1 MSGMLDRCTC
11 TPNARVFVA
20 EGQVY
25 CTRCLSARSLLPLNL
40 QVSELGVLGLF
51 YRPEEPL
58 RWTLPRAFPTVECS
72 PAGACWL
79 SAIFPIARMTSGNL
93 NFQQRMVR
101 VAAEIYRAGQLTPA
115 VLKALQV
122 YERGCRW
129 YPIVGPVPGVAV
141 FANSLHVSDKP
152 FPGATH
158 VLTNLPLPQRPKPE
172 DFCPFECAMA
182 TVYDI
187 GQDAV
192 MYVAERKV
200 SWAPRGGDEVKF
212 EAVPEELKLI
222 ANRLRTSFPPH
233 HPVDVSK
240 FAFTAPGCGV
250 SMRAD
255 CLHGC
260 LPAGTVPEGNCWW
273 SLFDLLP
280 VNDQDKEIRH
290 ANQFGY
296 QTKHGVAGKYLQRRL
311 QINGLR
317 AVTDPNGPIVVQ
329 YFSVKESWIRHLKLV
344 GEPSYPGFE
353 DLLRIR
359 VEPNTTPLAGEEEKI
374 FRFGCHKW
382 YGAGKRARKARS
394 CATATVVGRTSSV
407 HETRQAKERK
417 AAGAN
422 KAENL
427 EYYSPPAEGNC
438 GWHCISA
445 IVNRMVNSKFE
456 TTLPERVRPPDDWA
470 TDEDLV
476 NAIQILRLPAA
487 LDRNGACVGAKY
499 VLKLEGEH
507 WTVTVTPGIS
517 SSLLPLECVQGC
529 CEHKGGPGSPDAAEI
544 SGFDPAC
551 LSWLA
556 EVMHLPSC
564 AIPAAL
570 AELSGYISRSAPP
583 VDTVWTV
590 SQFLASYSGGK
601 HPDQLCL
608 GKIIDLCQIL
618 ESCCCSQNK
627 TNRATPE
634 EVAAKIDL
642 YLCGAA
648 SLEECLVR
656 LERAHPPSAMDT
668 SFDWNVVF
676 PGVEAITQATEPSQ
690 VNQCHAL
697 VPAATQ
703 EHSDNKSVP
712 LTAFSLSN
720 CYYPAQGE
728 EVRHRERLNAVLSKL
743 EGAIREEYGLTPA
756 EPGLRPALPHGLDE
770 LKDRMEEDL
779 LKLVDAQATSE
790 MMAWAAEQVDLK
802 VWVKNYPRWTLPPS
816 PSRTQPRKAKSA
828 KNLPVSRP
836 IPAPRRRVR
845 SGCDSLIPLG
855 DSVSDHRGDLVVGPP
870 FDLTTP
876 PDPAS
881 PSSELALVSAPRR
894 TSGSATPLNEPVPVP
909 APRMTVSRP
918 ATPLNEPIP
927 VPTPRRISRQAEEKT
942 LTAVT
947 LTCQDESLDL
957 SASSQTEFEASP
969 SIPLRNRC
977 VLGVGGLEAEETL
990 SDILDTPDGIKSA
1003 PASSSSSLS
1012 SVRIT
1017 RPKCSAQ
1024 AIIDSGGP
1032 CSGHL
1037 QKIKGMYL
1045 KIMREACDETK
1056 LDDPVTREWL
1066 SRMWDRVDML
1076 TWRNTSVYQA
1086 SNTLTDRLEFLP
1098 KMINETP
1105 PPYPCG
1111 FVMTPHTP
1119 APSIGAE
1126 SDLTIGSVA
1135 TADVPYILGEIKDV
1149 GETTDQGPFVLLE
1162 DELANNQSTEDTR
1175 ALPQRFDESTAALS
1189 LGKDGTALVLDPGV
1203 EKVDSCEAG
1212 STKENERPLVSNG
1225 GVGTSAPAFT
1235 SLPPSDGTRASGG
1248 GLLQKARKKAERF
1261 LDRLSRQVFGLV
1273 SHLPVFFSRL
1283 FKSGGS
1289 YSPGDWGFAAFTLLC
1304 LFLCYSFPTFGIAPL
1319 LGVFSGSPRR
1329 VRMGVFGC
1337 WLAFAIG
1344 LFKPVS
1350 DPVGAACEF
1359 DSPECRNV
1367 LHSFE
1372 LLKPWDPVRSLVVG
1386 PVGLSLAILGRLL
1399 GGARC
1404 IWQFLLRLGIAADC
1418 VLAGAY
1424 VLSQGRCKKCWGS
1437 CIRTAPSEVAFNVF
1451 PFTRATRGSL
1461 IDLCNRFCAPKGMDP
1476 IFLATGWRGC
1486 WTGQSPIEQPSDKPI
1501 AFAQLDE
1508 KKITA
1513 RTVVAQP
1520 YDPNQAVKCL
1530 RVLQAGGAMVAEAV
1544 PRVVKVSA
1552 VPFRAPFFPT
1562 GVKVD
1567 PDCRVV
1573 VDSDTFTTALRS
1585 GYSTASLVLGVGDF
1599 ARLNGLKIGQIS
1611 KPSGGG
1617 PHLMAALHVAFSIV
1631 LHMLTGIYVT
1641 AVGTCGTGTNDPWCA
1656 NPFAV
1661 PGYGPGTLCTS
1672 RLCISQHGLTLPLT
1686 SLVAGFGAQ
1695 EIALVVLIFVSIGGL
1710 AHRLSCKADVLC
1722 VLLAIASYVWI
1733 PLTWL
1738 TCTFPFWLRHV
1749 SLHPLTILW
1758 LVFFLISVNMPSGIL
1773 ALVLLVSLWLLG
1785 RYTNVAGLVT
1795 PYDIHHY
1802 TNGPRGVAALA
1813 TAPDGTYLAAVRRA
1827 ALTGRT
1833 MLFTPSQ
1840 LGSLL
1845 EGAFRTQKPS
1855 LNTVNVVGSSM
1866 GSGGV
1871 FTIDGKIKCVT
1882 AAHVLTGNSARVSG
1896 VGFNQMLDFDV
1907 NGDFAIADCPNWQ
1920 GVAPKTR
1927 FCEDGWTGRAY
1938 WLTSSGVE
1946 PGVIGR
1952 GFAFC
1957 FTACGDSGS
1966 PVITEAG
1973 ELVGVHT
1980 GSNKQGGGIVTRP
1993 SGQFCNVTPTKLS
2006 ELSEFFAGP
2015 KVPLGDIK
2023 VGNHIIKD
2031 TNEVPSDLCALLA
2044 AKPELEGGLSTVQLL
2059 CVFFL
2064 LWRMM
2069 GHAWTPLVA
2078 VGFFILNEV
2087 LPAVLVR
2094 SVFSFGMFGLSWFT
2108 PWSAQ
2113 VLMIRLLTAA
2123 LNRNRL
2129 SLAFYSLGAVTG
2141 FVADL
2146 ATTRGHLLQT
2156 VMNLS
2161 TYAFLPRVMVVTSP
2175 VPVIACGV
2183 VHLLAIIL
2191 YLFKHRGLH
2200 TILVGDGVFSSAFF
2214 LRYFAE
2220 GKLREGVSQSCG
2232 MNHESLTG
2240 ALAMRLDD
2248 EDLNFLTKLT
2258 DFKCFVSASNM
2269 RNAAGQFI
2277 EAAYAKAL
2285 RVELAQLVQVDKVRG
2300 VLAKLEAFADT
2311 VAPQLSP
2318 GDIVVALGHT
2328 PVGSIFDLKVGN
2340 TKHTLQAIE
2349 TRVLAGSKM
2358 TVARVVDPT
2367 PTPPPA
2373 PVPLPLPSKILEN
2386 GPSAW
2391 GDEDRLNKKK
2401 RRKMEAVG
2409 IYVMG
2414 GKKYQKFWDKSSG
2427 DVFYEEVHAN
2437 TDEWECL
2444 RTCDPTDFDPEK
2456 GTLCGHVTI
2465 DNVPYNAYVS
2475 PSGKKFLIPVNPE
2488 NRRAQWE
2495 AAKLSVEQA
2504 LGMMN
2509 VDGELTAKELEKLKR
2524 IIDKLQGLTK
2534 EQCLNCLA
2542 ASGLTRCGR
2551 GGLVVSET
2559 AVKIVKFHSRTFT
2572 LGPVNLKVTSEVEL
2586 KDAVEHNQH
2595 PVARPIDGGVVLLR
2609 SAVPSLIDVL
2619 ISGADASPKILAR
2632 HGPGNTGIDGTLWD
2646 FESEATKEEVALSAQ
2661 IIQACDMRR
2670 GDAPS
2675 IGLPYELY
2683 PVRGDPERV
2692 KGILKNTR
2700 FGDIPYK
2707 TPGDTGSPVHA
2718 AACLTPNATPV
2729 TDGRS
2734 VLATTMPS
2742 GFELYVPTI
2751 PASVLDYLDSRP
2763 DCPKQ
2768 LTEHG
2773 CEDAALR
2780 DLSKYDLSTQGFILP
2795 GVLRL
2800 VRKYLFAHVGK
2811 CPPVH
2816 RPSTYP
2822 AKNSMAGINGN
2833 RFPTKDIQSIPEID
2847 VLCAQAVREN
2857 WQTVTPCTLKK
2868 QYCGKKKTRTILG
2881 TNNFV
2886 ALAHR
2891 AALSGVTQGFM
2902 KKAFNSPIALGKNK
2916 FKELQTPVLGRCLE
2930 ADLASCDRSTPAI
2943 VRWFA
2948 ANLLYELACAEEHLP
2963 SYVLNCCHDLLVT
2976 QSGAVTKRGGLSS
2989 GDPITSVSNTIYSLV
3004 IYAQH
3009 MVLSYFKSGHPHGL
3023 LFLQDQLKFEDMLKV
3038 QPLIVYS
3045 DDLVLYAESPTMP
3058 NYHWWVEHLD
3068 LMLGFK
3074 TDPRKTAIT
3083 DSPSFLG
3090 CRIMNG
3096 RQLVPNRDRILAA
3109 LAYHMKASN
3118 VSEYYASAAAVLM
3131 DSCACLEY
3139 DPEWFEELVVGM
3151 AQCARKD
3158 GYSFPGPPF
3167 FLSMWEKLRS
3177 NYEGKKAR
3185 VCGYCG
3191 APAPYAT
3198 ACGLDVC
3205 IYHTHFHQHCP
3216 VTIWCGH
3223 PAGSGF
3229 CSECK
3234 SPVGKGTSPLDE
3246 VLRQVPYKPPRT
3258 VIMHVEQGLTPL
3270 DPGRYQTRRGL
3281 VSVRRGIRG
3290 NEVDLPD
3297 GDYASTALLPTCK
3310 EINMVA
3316 VASNVLRSRFII
3328 GPPGAGK
3335 TYWLLQQVQDG
3346 DVIYTPTHQT
3356 MLDMIKALGT
3366 CRFNVP
3372 AGTTLQFPAPSRT
3385 GPWVRILA
3393 GGWCPGKNSFLDEAA
3408 YCNHLDVLRLLSK
3421 TTLTCLGDFKQ
3432 LHPVGFDSHCY
3443 VFDIMP
3449 QTQLKTI
3456 WRFGQNI
3463 CDAIQSDYKDKLM
3476 SMVNATRV
3484 TYVEKPVSYGQVLT
3498 PFHKDREDG
3507 AITIDSS
3514 QGATF
3519 DVVTLHL
3526 PTRDSLNRQRAL
3538 VAITRARHAIFVYDP
3553 HRQLQSLFDLPAKS
3567 TPVNLAVHRDGQL
3580 IVLDRNN
3587 KECTVAQALGNGD
3600 KFRATDKRVVDSL
3613 RAICA
3618 DLEGSSSPLPKVA
3631 HNLGFYF
3638 SPDLTQFAKLPM
3650 ELAPHWPVVTTQ
3662 NNEKW
3667 PDRLVAS
3674 LRPIHKHS
3682 RACVG
3687 AGYMVGP
3694 SVFLGTPG
3702 VVSYYLTKFVKGEAQ
3717 VLPETVFSTGRI
3729 EVDCREYLDDREREV
3744 AASLPHAFIGD
3755 VKGTTVGGCHHVTSK
3770 YLPRFLPKESV
3781 AVVGVSSPGKAAKAV
3796 CTLTD
3801 VYLPD
3806 LEAYLHPETQSRCWK
3821 LMLDFKEVRLMVWRD
3836 KTAYFQLEG
3845 RHFTWYQLASYAS
3858 YIRVPVNSTVYLDP
3872 CMGPALCNRRVVG
3885 STDWGADLAVTPYDY
3900 GAKIILSS
3908 AYHGEM
3914 PPGYRILACAEFS
3927 IEDPVRYRHTWGFES
3942 DTAYLY
3948 EFTGNG
3954 EDWEDYN
3961 DAFRARQKGK
3971 VYKATATSMKFHFP
3985 PGPAIEPTLGL
3996 D

>member
-1 MSGMLDRCTC
+1 MSGILDRCTC

-40 QVSELGVLGLF
+40 QVPELGVLGLF

-101 VAAEIYRAGQLTPA
+101 VAAEIYRAGQLTPT
-115 VLKALQV
+115 VLKTLQV

-129 YPIVGPVPGVAV
+129 YPIVGPVPGVGV
-141 FANSLHVSDKP
+141 YANSLHVSDKP

-182 TVYDI
+182 DVYDI
-187 GQDAV
+187 GRGAV
-192 MYVAERKV
+192 MYVAGGKV
-200 SWAPRGGDEVKF
+200 SWAPRDGNEVKF
-212 EAVPEELKLI
+212 EPVPKELRLV
-222 ANRLRTSFPPH
+222 ANRLHTSFPPH
-233 HPVDVSK
+233 HVVDMSR
-240 FAFTAPGCGV
+240 FTFMTPGSGV
-250 SMRAD
+250 SMRVEYQ
-255 CLHGC
+255 CGC
-260 LPAGTVPEGNCWW
+260 LPADTVPEGNCWW
-273 SLFDLLP
+273 RLFDSLP
-280 VNDQDKEIRH
+280 PEVQYKEIRH

-296 QTKHGVAGKYLQRRL
+296 QTKHGVPGKYLQRRL
-311 QINGLR
+311 QVNGLR
-317 AVTDPNGPIVVQ
+317 AVTDTHGPIVIQ

-344 GEPSYPGFE
+344 EEPSLPGFE

-359 VEPNTTPLAGEEEKI
+359 VEPNTSPLTGKDEKI
-374 FRFGCHKW
+374 FRFGTHKW
-382 YGAGKRARKARS
+382 YGAGRRARRA
-394 CATATVVGRTSSV
+394 RTSATTAVAGRAPFARETQQAEV
-407 HETRQAKERK
+407 HKSAS
-417 AAGAN
+417 AG
-422 KAENL
+422 KGEL
-427 EYYSPPAEGNC
+427 PKYYSPPTEGNC
-438 GWHCISA
+438 GWHCLSA
-445 IVNRMVNSKFE
+445 IANRMVHSKFE
-456 TTLPERVRPPDDWA
+456 TTLPERVRSQDDWA
-470 TDEDLV
+470 TDEDLA
-476 NAIQILRLPAA
+476 NTIQTLRLPAA
-487 LDRNGACVGAKY
+487 LDRSGACVGAKY
-499 VLKLEGEH
+499 ILKLEGEH
-507 WTVTVTPGIS
+507 WTVSVTPGMRP
-517 SSLLPLECVQGC
+517 SLLPLECVQGC
-529 CEHKGGPGSPDAAEI
+529 CEHKGGFSSPNMVEV

-551 LSWLA
+551 LDWLA
-556 EVMHLPSC
+556 EVMHLPSKV
-564 AIPAAL
+564 IPTVL
-570 AELSGYISRSAPP
+570 AEMTANFGRPTPP
-583 VDTVWTV
+583 VPVVWTV
-590 SQFLASYSGGK
+590 SQFLARHSGGE
-601 HPDQLCL
+601 HSDQVCL
-608 GKIIDLCQIL
+608 EKIVSLCQLL
-618 ESCCCSQNK
+618 ESCCCSQN
-627 TNRATPE
+627 RANPVTPE
-634 EVAAKIDL
+634 EVRGKIDQ
-642 YLCGAA
+642 YLHGAA
-648 SLEECLVR
+648 SLEECLAR
-656 LERAHPPSAMDT
+656 LEKARPPSVLDT
-668 SFDWNVVF
+668 SFDWEVVL
-676 PGVEAITQATEPSQ
+676 PGVGVAAQAAELPLL
-690 VNQCHAL
+690 NQCHAP
-697 VPAATQ
+697 VTVVAQ
-703 EHSDNKSVP
+703 R
-712 LTAFSLSN
+712 SL
-720 CYYPAQGE
+720 PE
-728 EVRHRERLNAVLSKL
+728 
-743 EGAIREEYGLTPA
+743 I
-756 EPGLRPALPHGLDE
+756 
-770 LKDRMEEDL
+770 
-779 LKLVDAQATSE
+779 
-790 MMAWAAEQVDLK
+790 
-802 VWVKNYPRWTLPPS
+802 
-816 PSRTQPRKAKSA
+816 QPRKAESVRS
-828 KNLPVSRP
+828 LPEDRP
-836 IPAPRRRVR
+836 LPAPRRKIRPR
-845 SGCDSLIPLG
+845 CSSLISLG
-855 DSVSDHRGDLVVGPP
+855 GNFPVSRE
-870 FDLTTP
+870 DLTGGP
-876 PDPAS
+876 FHSPALPES
-881 PSSELALVSAPRR
+881 VARSIK
-894 TSGSATPLNEPVPVP
+894 PVPVP
-909 APRMTVSRP
+909 VPRRTVSRLKP
-918 ATPLNEPIP
+918 LPTTPTPLPA
-927 VPTPRRISRQAEEKT
+927 PRCGLQQVEGMNFA
-942 LTAVT
+942 LGA
-947 LTCQDESLDL
+947 LACQDELLDL
-957 SASSQTEFEASP
+957 SASSQTEYEAFPPALPQSEDA
-969 SIPLRNRC
+969 LAVRGR
-977 VLGVGGLEAEETL
+977 EAEEVL
-990 SDILDTPDGIKSA
+990 SEVTGMPNDVELTPV
-1003 PASSSSSLS
+1003 SSNSSLS
-1012 SVRIT
+1012 DVQVT
-1017 RPKCSAQ
+1017 RPKYSAQ
-1024 AIIDSGGP
+1024 AIIDTGGP
-1032 CSGHL
+1032 CCGHL
-1037 QKIKGMYL
+1037 QEVKEKYL
-1045 KIMREACDETK
+1045 NVMREACDATK
-1056 LDDPVTREWL
+1056 LDDPATQEWL

-1076 TWRNTSVYQA
+1076 TWRSTSIYQA
-1086 SNTLTDRLEFLP
+1086 PFTLADKFKLLP
-1098 KMINETP
+1098 KMILETP

-1111 FVMTPHTP
+1111 FVMMPRTPV
-1119 APSIGAE
+1119 PSVGAE
-1126 SDLTIGSVA
+1126 SDITVGSVA
-1135 TADVPYILGEIKDV
+1135 TEDVPRILGKARDV
-1149 GETTDQGPFVLLE
+1149 SKTTDQAPFAPFTDGPTDGQPAEEPWTQAPPACAGGVDSGFGSGGPS
-1162 DELANNQSTEDTR
+1162 ELAS
-1175 ALPQRFDESTAALS
+1175 S
-1189 LGKDGTALVLDPGV
+1189 
-1203 EKVDSCEAG
+1203 
-1212 STKENERPLVSNG
+1212 
-1225 GVGTSAPAFT
+1225 
-1235 SLPPSDGTRASGG
+1235 PPSSGIDAGG
-1248 GLLQKARKKAERF
+1248 GGPLYTIWKKA
-1261 LDRLSRQVFGLV
+1261 DRCIDQLSRRVFSIV
-1273 SHLPVFFSRL
+1273 SHLPIFFSRL
-1283 FKSGGS
+1283 FRSDGL

-1304 LFLCYSFPTFGIAPL
+1304 LFLCYSYPAFGVAPL
-1319 LGVFSGSPRR
+1319 VGVFSGSSRR

-1337 WLAFAIG
+1337 WLAFAVS
-1344 LFKPVS
+1344 LFKPTP
-1350 DPVGAACEF
+1350 DPVGTACEF
-1359 DSPECRNV
+1359 DSPECRDI

-1372 LLKPWDPVRSLVVG
+1372 LLQPWDPVRSLVVG
-1386 PVGLSLAILGRLL
+1386 PVGLCLAVLGRLL
-1399 GGARC
+1399 GGARY
-1404 IWQFLLRLGIAADC
+1404 IWLLLLRLGIVADC
-1418 VLAGAY
+1418 ILAGAY

-1437 CIRTAPSEVAFNVF
+1437 CVRTAPNEIAFNVF
-1451 PFTRATRGSL
+1451 PFTRATRSSL
-1461 IDLCNRFCAPKGMDP
+1461 IDLCDRFCAPKGMDP

-1486 WTGQSPIEQPSDKPI
+1486 WTGRSPIEQPSEKPI

-1508 KKITA
+1508 KRITA

-1530 RVLQAGGAMVAEAV
+1530 RVLQAGGAMVAETV
-1544 PRVVKVSA
+1544 PKVVKVSA
-1552 VPFRAPFFPT
+1552 IPFRAPFFPA

-1567 PDCRVV
+1567 PECRIV
-1573 VDSDTFTTALRS
+1573 VDPDTFTTALRS
-1585 GYSTASLVLGVGDF
+1585 DYSTANLVLGTGDF
-1599 ARLNGLKIGQIS
+1599 AQLNGLKIRQIS

-1617 PHLMAALHVAFSIV
+1617 PHLIAALHVACSMA
-1631 LHMLTGIYVT
+1631 LHMLAGVYVT
-1641 AVGTCGTGTNDPWCA
+1641 AVGSCGTGTNDPWCT

-1661 PGYGPGTLCTS
+1661 PGYGPGSLCTS

-1686 SLVAGFGAQ
+1686 ALVVGFGLQ
-1695 EIALVVLIFVSIGGL
+1695 EIALVVLIFVSVGGM
-1710 AHRLSCKADVLC
+1710 AHRLSCKADMLC
-1722 VLLAIASYVWI
+1722 ILLAIASYVWV

-1738 TCTFPFWLRHV
+1738 LCVFPCWLRWF

-1758 LVFFLISVNMPSGIL
+1758 LVFFLISVNIPSGIL
-1773 ALVLLVSLWLLG
+1773 AVVLLVSLWLLG
-1785 RYTNVAGLVT
+1785 RYTNIAGLVT

-1802 TNGPRGVAALA
+1802 TSGPRGVAALA

-1907 NGDFAIADCPNWQ
+1907 KGDFAIADCPNWQ
-1920 GVAPKTR
+1920 GVAPKAQ

-1946 PGVIGR
+1946 PGVVGK

-1993 SGQFCNVTPTKLS
+1993 SGQFCNVAPTKLS

-2015 KVPLGDIK
+2015 KVPLGDVK
-2023 VGNHIIKD
+2023 VGDHIIRD
-2031 TNEVPSDLCALLA
+2031 VSEVPSDLCALLA

-2094 SVFSFGMFGLSWFT
+2094 SVFSFGMFVLSWLT
-2108 PWSAQ
+2108 PWSSQ

-2123 LNRNRL
+2123 LNRNRF
-2129 SLAFYSLGAVTG
+2129 SLIFYSLGAATG

-2146 ATTRGHLLQT
+2146 AVTQGHPLQT
-2156 VMNLS
+2156 VMHLS
-2161 TYAFLPRVMVVTSP
+2161 TYAFLPRIMVVTSP

-2191 YLFKHRGLH
+2191 YLFKYRRLH
-2200 TILVGDGVFSSAFF
+2200 FVLVGDGAFSAAFF

-2240 ALAMRLDD
+2240 ALAMKLND
-2248 EDLNFLTKLT
+2248 EDLDFLTKLT

-2285 RVELAQLVQVDKVRG
+2285 RTELAQLVQVDKVRG

-2311 VAPQLSP
+2311 VAPQLLP
-2318 GDIVVALGHT
+2318 GDIVVVLGHT
-2328 PVGSIFDLKVGN
+2328 PVGSIFDLKIGN
-2340 TKHTLQAIE
+2340 TRHTLQSIE
-2349 TRVLAGSKM
+2349 TRLLAGSKM

-2373 PVPLPLPSKILEN
+2373 PVPIPLPPRVLEN
-2386 GPSAW
+2386 GPNA
-2391 GDEDRLNKKK
+2391 GGEETVLNKKK
-2401 RRKMEAVG
+2401 RRRMEAVG

-2414 GKKYQKFWDKSSG
+2414 GKKYQKFWDKNSG
-2427 DVFYEEVHAN
+2427 DVFYEEVHDN
-2437 TDEWECL
+2437 TDAWECL
-2444 RTCDPTDFDPEK
+2444 RTDDPTDLDPDR
-2456 GTLCGHVTI
+2456 GTLCGHTTI
-2465 DNVPYNAYVS
+2465 DNKPYHVYAP
-2475 PSGKKFLIPVNPE
+2475 PSGKKFLVPADPKNVK
-2488 NRRAQWE
+2488 AQWE
-2495 AAKLSVEQA
+2495 AAKLSIEQA

-2509 VDGELTAKELEKLKR
+2509 VDGQLTAKEVEKLKR

-2534 EQCLNCLA
+2534 EQCLNLLA

-2551 GGLVVSET
+2551 GGLVVTEA
-2559 AVKIVKFHSRTFT
+2559 AVRMVKFHNRTFT
-2572 LGPVNLKVTSEVEL
+2572 LGPVNLKVASEVEL

-2595 PVARPIDGGVVLLR
+2595 PVARPADGGVVLLR

-2619 ISGADASPKILAR
+2619 ISGADASPKLLAR

-2646 FESEATKEEVALSAQ
+2646 FEAEATKEEIALSAQ
-2661 IIQACDMRR
+2661 IIQACDVRR
-2670 GDAPS
+2670 GDAPN
-2675 IGLPYELY
+2675 IGLPYKLH
-2683 PVRGDPERV
+2683 PVRGNPERE
-2692 KGILKNTR
+2692 KGVLRNTR

-2707 TPGDTGSPVHA
+2707 TPSDTGSPVHA
-2718 AACLTPNATPV
+2718 AACFTPNATPV

-2734 VLATTMPS
+2734 ILATTMPS

-2773 CEDAALR
+2773 CEDAALK
-2780 DLSKYDLSTQGFILP
+2780 DLSKYDLSTQGFVLP
-2795 GVLRL
+2795 GVFRL

-2833 RFPTKDIQSIPEID
+2833 RFPTKDIQSVPEID

-2948 ANLLYELACAEEHLP
+2948 AHLLYELACAEDHLP

-3009 MVLSYFKSGHPHGL
+3009 TVLSYFKSGHPHGL

-3045 DDLVLYAESPTMP
+3045 DDLVLYAESPSMP
-3058 NYHWWVEHLD
+3058 NYHWWVEHLN
-3068 LMLGFK
+3068 LMLGFQ
-3074 TDPRKTAIT
+3074 TDPKKTAIT

-3090 CRIMNG
+3090 CRIING

-3118 VSEYYASAAAVLM
+3118 VSEYYASAAAILM

-3139 DPEWFEELVVGM
+3139 DPEWFEELVVGI

-3177 NYEGKKAR
+3177 NYEGKKSR

-3191 APAPYAT
+3191 ASAPYAT

-3205 IYHTHFHQHCP
+3205 VYHTHLHQHCP
-3216 VTIWCGH
+3216 VIIWCGH
-3223 PAGSGF
+3223 PAGSGS
-3229 CSECK
+3229 CDECK
-3234 SPVGKGTSPLDE
+3234 SPTGKGTSPLDE
-3246 VLRQVPYKPPRT
+3246 VLKQVPYKPPRT
-3258 VIMHVEQGLTPL
+3258 VLMHVEQGLTPL

-3281 VSVRRGIRG
+3281 IAVRRGIRG

-3372 AGTTLQFPAPSRT
+3372 VGTTLQFPAPSRT

-3463 CDAIQSDYKDKLM
+3463 CDAIQPDYRDKLM
-3476 SMVNATRV
+3476 SMVNTTRV
-3484 TYVEKPVSYGQVLT
+3484 TYVEKPVKYGQVLT
-3498 PFHKDREDG
+3498 PYHRDREDG
-3507 AITIDSS
+3507 AITTDSS

-3526 PTRDSLNRQRAL
+3526 PTEDSLNKQRAL

-3553 HRQLQSLFDLPAKS
+3553 HRQLQSLFDLPAMS

-3638 SPDLTQFAKLPM
+3638 SPDLTQFAKLPT
-3650 ELAPHWPVVTTQ
+3650 ELASHWPVVTTQ

-3674 LRPIHKHS
+3674 LRPIHKYS
-3682 RACVG
+3682 RACIG

-3702 VVSYYLTKFVKGEAQ
+3702 VGSYYLTKFIRGEAQ
-3717 VLPETVFSTGRI
+3717 MLPETVFSTGRI

-3744 AASLPHAFIGD
+3744 AESLPHAFIGD

-3806 LEAYLHPETQSRCWK
+3806 LEAYLHPETPSKCWK
-3821 LMLDFKEVRLMVWRD
+3821 MMLDFKEVRLMVWRD

-3885 STDWGADLAVTPYDY
+3885 STHWGADLAITPYDY

-3914 PPGYRILACAEFS
+3914 PPGYKILACAEFS
-3927 IEDPVRYRHTWGFES
+3927 LDDPVRYKHTWGFES

-3961 DAFRARQKGK
+3961 EAFRARQKGK
-3971 VYKATATSMKFHFP
+3971 IYRATATSLRFHFP
-3985 PGPAIEPTLGL
+3985 PGPVIEPTLGL
-3996 D
+3996 N